1 MTGILPPSERYCRQF
16 LAPRAIWNPAPP
28 AKSPR
33 WGFGDAAR
41 RRPEPNQRRIPVSAT
56 VNRKLTL
63 PSAPRALLAKPVQK
77 PTVNAQAN
85 SANTDSKQFR
95 VIAMLRAPTGAT
107 IAGMMKATGW
117 QQHSVRGFLT
127 GVVRKRLKLKLTSEK
142 VDGNRVYQI
151 AGVVKAKPERRRSKT
166 RSR

>member
-1 MTGILPPSERYCRQF
+1 M
-16 LAPRAIWNPAPP
+16 
-28 AKSPR
+28 
-33 WGFGDAAR
+33 
-41 RRPEPNQRRIPVSAT
+41 SAT